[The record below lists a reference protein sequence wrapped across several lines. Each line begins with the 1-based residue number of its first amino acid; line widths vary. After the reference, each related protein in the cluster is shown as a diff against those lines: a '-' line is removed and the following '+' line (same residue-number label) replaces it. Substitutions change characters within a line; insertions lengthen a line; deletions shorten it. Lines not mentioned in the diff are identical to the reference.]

1 MTRAMILCAG
11 FGTRLRPLTDELP
24 KPLAPI
30 GDRSILGHAASH
42 LAQLGIA
49 DAVINVHHR
58 AEQFDRII
66 NDLPIEIQ
74 ILHELEIRGTA
85 GGVAGA
91 RSRFTE
97 APVLVWN
104 GDILVKP
111 PVNEALA
118 AAAEAGVCLCVAE
131 RVDGRGT
138 VGLDARGSVV
148 RLRGERFGQEA
159 RSADYVGVLAL
170 SGEVLA
176 VLPERGCLIGDVAL
190 PTLRRGGRV
199 ASVVVTGGFLD
210 AGDPES
216 LLQANLD
223 WLEQRVLGSFVAP
236 GVEVEPGVS
245 AERSVVSR
253 GARVRGHG
261 TLREC
266 LICEGAEVTAPLSRA
281 IVTPS
286 GRIIHARISSG

>member
-30 GDRSILGHAASH
+30 GDRSILSHTASH
-42 LAQLGIA
+42 LAKLGVA
-49 DAVINVHHR
+49 DAVINVHHLADR
-58 AEQFDRII
+58 FSRII
-66 NDLPIEIQ
+66 NDLPLKVQ
-74 ILHELEIRGTA
+74 IVRELEIRGTA

-91 RSRFTE
+91 RSHFTE

-111 PVNEALA
+111 PVSEVLA
-118 AAAEAGVCLCVAE
+118 CAAEVGVCLCVAE

-148 RLRGERFGQEA
+148 RLRGECFGEEV

-170 SGEVLA
+170 SGEVLGA
-176 VLPERGCLIGDVAL
+176 LPERGCLIGDVTL
-190 PTLRRGGRV
+190 PILRRGGRV
-199 ASVVVTGGFLD
+199 AGVAVTGGFLD
-210 AGDPES
+210 AGDPET
-216 LLQANLD
+216 LLRANLD
-223 WLEQRVLGSFVAP
+223 WLEQRVLASYVAP
-236 GVEVEPGVS
+236 GVEVDPGVS
-245 AERSVVSR
+245 VERSVVSR

-261 TLREC
+261 ALREC